1 MEEEEIS
8 FLDPSLLEESN
19 SKVKTIARDDT
30 CSLDEGCESCSG

>member
-19 SKVKTIARDDT
+19 NKVKDIPKDNA